1 MGEAESTGAT
11 ALRLLAPTRVNAPS
25 EPMDSAKVEHGVPT
39 SRRLREVLREHDV
52 SGERAIALAQGAI
65 ALFILTL
72 HIIAQISQ
80 RLDVPGADSGPFAGP
95 LVSPWVVLILSMLV
109 ASSALRLYLV
119 QAGRPPERAL
129 DVLNVADIAIFLSLI
144 WGYQYVYGHPAGGVL
159 KAPTQAL
166 LFAVVALRALRF
178 HPRPVLTSGVVAVL
192 GWTLLVCAAV
202 IHDGRLGLTRDYADH
217 LASYRI
223 MIGAEVERVV
233 ALAALVAFLG
243 VATHNAR
250 LLLSRS
256 AHTSDYA
263 EALAAARKHLEEATA
278 ARTRAEAALAELD
291 RRDAELYQQN
301 KRFDAALENMKQGIC
316 MYDSTQR
323 LIVCNRRYAELYG
336 LTPDQVKPG
345 TTLRQVLAH
354 RVAVGIYGC
363 GSPDEYIRVRLA
375 RAAEN
380 RAATDVQEL
389 SDGRVVATVH
399 QPTPDGGWVATLED
413 ITELRRAEARLAYI
427 ARHDVLTDLPNRAL
441 LRERLAEA
449 LTPTHR
455 SGGRLAVLLLNLDRF
470 KDINDT
476 LGHPVGD
483 ALLKRMGERLADCVD
498 EGDTVAHLG
507 GDEFAI
513 IKFANDP
520 AAEASE
526 LVKTINEAVST
537 PFALDEHHAVIAT
550 SIGIAVAPGDG
561 GTADELLKNADL
573 ALYRAKSD
581 GRGQHRFFEPEMDQR
596 MQARLL
602 LERYLRDA
610 LVEGQFQLF
619 YQPLVNLESDQVV
632 ACEALLRW
640 DHPVRGSVPPAE
652 FVPLA
657 EDTGLIVPI
666 SEWILRQA
674 CEEAARWPERIKVA
688 VNISP
693 VHLRA
698 GSLVQTVVTALAAA
712 GLPASRLELEITE
725 TALLQNSKEALST
738 LTRLHD
744 LGVRLALDDFGTGY
758 SSLSYLRSYP
768 FDKIKIDRSFIA
780 DLGSGNHDS
789 LAIVRSLTRLGASL
803 GMATTAEGVETD
815 EQLAVVRAEGVTE
828 MQGYHFSP
836 PRPAA
841 EIRALLEAAGRERSA
856 SAA

>member
-1 MGEAESTGAT
+1 MGNTQFE
-11 ALRLLAPTRVNAPS
+11 
-25 EPMDSAKVEHGVPT
+25 DGVPT
-39 SRRLREVLREHDV
+39 SRRLREVLRRHDV

-72 HIIAQISQ
+72 HAIAQISQ

-95 LVSPWVVLILSMLV
+95 WVSPWVVLILSLLV

-119 QAGRPPERAL
+119 ETGRPPERVL
-129 DVLNVADIAIFLSLI
+129 DVLNVGDIAIFLSLI

-159 KAPTQAL
+159 KSPTQTL
-166 LFAVVALRALRF
+166 LFGLVALRALRF

-202 IHDGRLGLTRDYADH
+202 VHDGKLGLTRDYADH

-223 MIGAEVERVV
+223 LIGAEIERVV
-233 ALAALVAFLG
+233 ALAALVAFLA

-263 EALAAARKHLEEATA
+263 EALYAARKHLEGATA
-278 ARTRAEAALAELD
+278 ARIRAEAALAELD

-301 KRFDAALENMKQGIC
+301 KRFDAALEHMKQAIC
-316 MYDSTQR
+316 MFDSEQR
-323 LIVCNRRYAELYG
+323 LTVCNRRYAEMYG
-336 LTPDQVKPG
+336 LTLDQVKPG
-345 TTLRQVLAH
+345 TTLREILEH
-354 RVAVGIYGC
+354 RIAGGVYARGD
-363 GSPDEYIRVRLA
+363 PEQYIRARLA
-375 RAAEN
+375 IAADN
-380 RAATDVQEL
+380 VAATDVQEL
-389 SDGRVVATVH
+389 RDGRVVATVH

-413 ITELRRAEARLAYI
+413 ITELRRAEARLAHV
-427 ARHDVLTDLPNRAL
+427 AMHDSLTDLPNRTL
-441 LRERLAEA
+441 LRQRLAEA
-449 LTPTHR
+449 LLPTHR
-455 SGGRLAVLLLNLDRF
+455 FGGRLAVLVLDLDRF
-470 KDINDT
+470 KDVNDT
-476 LGHPVGD
+476 VGHPVGD
-483 ALLKRMGERLADCVD
+483 ALLKRMADRLLAIVGKT
-498 EGDTVAHLG
+498 ETVARLG

-513 IKFANDP
+513 IKSASDP

-526 LVKTINEAVST
+526 IAQAIHEAMAE
-537 PFALDEHHAVIAT
+537 PFALGEHHAVVAT

-581 GRGQHRFFEPEMDQR
+581 GRGQSRFFEPEMDQR

-693 VHLRA
+693 VHLHA
-698 GSLVQTVVTALAAA
+698 GGLVQTVVTALAAA

-758 SSLSYLRSYP
+758 SSLSYLRRYP

-803 GMATTAEGVETD
+803 GMATTAEGVETE

-841 EIRALLEAAGRERSA
+841 EIRALLEQAERERSA

>member
-1 MGEAESTGAT
+1 MGNAESGDGA
-11 ALRLLAPTRVNAPS
+11 
-25 EPMDSAKVEHGVPT
+25 PT

-52 SGERAIALAQGAI
+52 SGERAIAFAQGAI

-72 HIIAQISQ
+72 HVVAQVSH
-80 RLDVPGADSGPFAGP
+80 RLGVPGADAGPFASP
-95 LVSPWVVLILSMLV
+95 WASPWVVLTLSLLI

-119 QAGRPPERAL
+119 EGGRLPERVL
-129 DVLNVADIAIFLSLI
+129 DALNVADIAIFLSLI

-166 LFAVVALRALRF
+166 LFALVALRALRF
-178 HPRPVLTSGVVAVL
+178 NPRPVLTSGVVAVV
-192 GWTLLVCAAV
+192 GWALLVCAAV
-202 IHDGRLGLTRDYADH
+202 VWDGKLGLTQDYVDH

-223 MIGAEVERVV
+223 LIGAEIERLV
-233 ALAALVAFLG
+233 ALAALVAFLS
-243 VATHNAR
+243 VATYNAR
-250 LLLSRS
+250 LLLSRA
-256 AHTSDYA
+256 AHASDYA
-263 EALAAARKHLEEATA
+263 EALEAARSHLEEATA
-278 ARTRAEAALAELD
+278 ARTKAEAALAELD
-291 RRDAELYQQN
+291 RRDAELSEQN

-336 LTPDQVKPG
+336 LTQEQVRPG
-345 TTLRQVLAH
+345 TTLRQILAY
-354 RVAVGIYGC
+354 RVAGGIYGC
-363 GSPDEYIRVRLA
+363 GSPEEYIRVRLA

-389 SDGRVVATVH
+389 SDGRVIATVH

-413 ITELRRAEARLAYI
+413 ITELRRAEARLAHL
-427 ARHDVLTDLPNRAL
+427 ARHDVLTDLPNRTQ
-441 LRERLAEA
+441 LRERLTEA
-449 LTPTHR
+449 LAPTHR
-455 SGGRLAVLLLNLDRF
+455 SGGRLAVLVLDLDRF

-476 LGHPVGD
+476 LGHPAGD
-483 ALLKRMGERLADCVD
+483 VLLKSMAARLLACTGEADL
-498 EGDTVAHLG
+498 VARLG
-507 GDEFAI
+507 GDEFAVI
-513 IKFANDP
+513 RPASNP
-520 AAEASE
+520 AAEAGE
-526 LVKTINEAVST
+526 VAKAIQEAMRE
-537 PFALDEHHAVIAT
+537 PFALGDHHAVVAT

-561 GTADELLKNADL
+561 ATADELLKNADL
-573 ALYRAKSD
+573 ALHRAKSD
-581 GRGQHRFFEPEMDQR
+581 SRGQYRFFEPEMDQR
-596 MQARLL
+596 VQARLML
-602 LERYLRDA
+602 DRDLRDA

-619 YQPLVNLESDQVV
+619 YQPLINLENDEIV

-640 DHPVRGSVPPAE
+640 KHPVRGSVPPAE

-657 EDTGLIVPI
+657 EETGLIVPI
-666 SEWILRQA
+666 GEWVLRQA
-674 CEEAARWPERIKVA
+674 CAEAACWPERIKVA

-698 GSLVQTVVTALAAA
+698 GSLVQTLVGALAAA
-712 GLPASRLELEITE
+712 GLPGSRLELEITE
-725 TALLQNSKEALST
+725 TALMQNSEEALCT
-738 LTRLHD
+738 LTRVHE

-780 DLGSGNHDS
+780 DLGTGNRDA

-815 EQLAVVRAEGVTE
+815 QQLAVLRAEGVTE

-841 EIRALLEAAGRERSA
+841 EIRALLDAAERERSA